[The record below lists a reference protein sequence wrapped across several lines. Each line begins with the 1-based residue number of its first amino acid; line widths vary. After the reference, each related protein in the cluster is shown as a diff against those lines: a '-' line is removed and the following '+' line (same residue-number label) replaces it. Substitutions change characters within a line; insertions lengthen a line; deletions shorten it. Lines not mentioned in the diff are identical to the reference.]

1 MNKTFLL
8 ITVTGIFSNIANG
21 QSHFGFK
28 GGVNLANQVKKISIP
43 QVPVTTQDTK
53 PFVGYQVGA
62 FYKTK
67 LHEKLWISAETNF
80 SFFWEKPLIAINKAI
95 NSERCLIIAA
105 MYRYPE

>member
-62 FYKTK
+62 FYKAK
-67 LHEKLWISAETNF
+67 LHEKLWISAEANF
-80 SFFWEKPLIAINKAI
+80 SVIGSGMTLM
-95 NSERCLIIAA
+95 S
-105 MYRYPE
+105 